1 MNFYAYTDKALK
13 YLRRYYIRQF
23 NTAKMQIRSDNLN
36 IIGVSQQL
44 YNNLAR
50 ETELVFRKIA
60 KHKYREICDE
70 DFLVGMWLSG
80 FLEESNPLTGYVWRN
95 DIDRKRQYF
104 VESLLAEMPESGK
117 LSATKGNGKL
127 SVADIDKA
135 AKKALRYWYQA
146 QKQYADLVTDAAAM
160 QAYTDTNIEFVMW
173 KTAEDEKVCYTCQ
186 SRDGKIYPLDY
197 APRKPHYNCRCYFV
211 KVVK

>member
-23 NTAKMQIRSDNLN
+23 NAAKMQIRADNLN

-70 DFLVGMWLSG
+70 DFIVGMWLSG
-80 FLEESNPLTGYVWRN
+80 FLEESNSLTGYVWRN

-104 VESLLAEMPESGK
+104 VESLLAEMPESGT

-127 SVADIDKA
+127 SGADIDKA

-160 QAYTDTNIEFVMW
+160 QAFEDMNVEFVKW
-173 KTAEDEKVCYTCQ
+173 VTAHDEAVCSECVP
-186 SRDGKIYPLDY
+186 RDGKIYPLKH
-197 APRKPHYNCRCYFV
+197 APKIPAHYNCRCHYVRV
-211 KVVK
+211 K